1 MILEW
6 YVKNKNNIT
15 IENAIIE
22 IKGDDFIT
30 IYKTESNEKGYYKF
44 DLPAGKYPFLI
55 AVKDYSVNYLEYW
68 CQNIQIQ
75 QNMCLDVSFDTLEV
89 YGLHV
94 FSVKGSGNSLMV
106 YFRPMSLAKYQQ
118 GEQNIAPD
126 NIEIK
131 VTIDGKEMSVLNVNK
146 VKEFSEEREMTA
158 YLVQIK
164 TSETDKSWSKLDIQ
178 IKDKDNNYGAAT
190 IFNI

>member
-1 MILEW
+1 
-6 YVKNKNNIT
+6 
-15 IENAIIE
+15 
-22 IKGDDFIT
+22 
-30 IYKTESNEKGYYKF
+30 
-44 DLPAGKYPFLI
+44 
-55 AVKDYSVNYLEYW
+55 
-68 CQNIQIQ
+68 
-75 QNMCLDVSFDTLEV
+75 
-89 YGLHV
+89 
-94 FSVKGSGNSLMV
+94 MV